1 VIFTVWLVV
10 RNTDATNLAYK
21 ISHAVHCVRKGSDVL
36 LCRNFCKCYMFC
48 NMHSWS
54 SLNLEHLL
62 LIVHCTYTE
71 KHFLLLRNLTFFGIS
86 LAIVWTIICRSLQ
99 YWFLLYCVNIYRECT
114 FVRFNVNSYWKT
126 LLRKY
131 SKFKMCFEIQYV
143 PISGMVIRV

>member
-1 VIFTVWLVV
+1 VIFTVWHAV
-10 RNTDATNLAYK
+10 RNIDATNLAYK
-21 ISHAVHCVRKGSDVL
+21 TSHAVRCVRKWSDIL

-71 KHFLLLRNLTFFGIS
+71 KPFLLLRNLTFFSIS
-86 LAIVWTIICRSLQ
+86 LVIVWTIVCRPLQ

-114 FVRFNVNSYWKT
+114 FIIFNVNSYWKT

-131 SKFKMCFEIQYV
+131 SKFIMCFEIQCV
-143 PISGMVIRV
+143 PISRMVIRV